1 MITVKNT
8 HHVGLIQVI
17 SYQTIHP
24 GAGPV
29 SLGTGRT
36 ASTSSTS
43 WSPAISRPEFGIFS
57 VRSNILIGF

>member
-36 ASTSSTS
+36 ASTSTS